1 MIVVNTTFR
10 LAPWADA
17 LYAMDRKWWDV
28 HIDEVRRKFKGE
40 LTSIQWRCHGV
51 KKVTGLNP
59 PRNSGAGAIALAARY
74 GARRVLLLGYDCQH
88 TGGERHWH
96 GDHPPGTA
104 GNAAPKTVAKWP
116 QQFRELKSRLRGIEV
131 INATRET
138 ALDVFP
144 RAELE
149 QVLA

>member
-1 MIVVNTTFR
+1 M
-10 LAPWADA
+10 LAK
-17 LYAMDRKWWDV
+17 L
-28 HIDEVRRKFKGE
+28 F
-40 LTSIQWRCHGV
+40 
-51 KKVTGLNP
+51 
-59 PRNSGAGAIALAARY
+59 GAGRI
-74 GARRVLLLGYDCQH
+74 LLLGYDCQH
-88 TGGERHWH
+88 TGGRTHWH

-104 GNAAPKTVAKWP
+104 GNAAPKTVRKWP
-116 QQFRELKSRLRGIEV
+116 GQFRQVRQHMGRIPV